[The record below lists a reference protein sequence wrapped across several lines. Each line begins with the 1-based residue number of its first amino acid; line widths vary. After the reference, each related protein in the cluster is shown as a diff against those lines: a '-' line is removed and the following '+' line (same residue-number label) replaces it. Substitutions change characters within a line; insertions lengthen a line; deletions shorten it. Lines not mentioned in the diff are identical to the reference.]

1 MMSKDIMQRQMF
13 AKGGAAFPDMSGDG
27 RVTQKDILMG
37 RGVIPM
43 QEGGDP
49 MAMAAMMPPQDPAAM
64 MDPMAGGQTMDPEV
78 VQSLLQQAQSNL
90 GNIDEA
96 EDYATVINSIRGDDA
111 PIEARY
117 AELAELVGPEDAQQ
131 TPESVLALVQPAII
145 MNAVDQGIGGLAAE
159 EMTAPVE
166 GAMAEGIMSTVAPP
180 PQPEMMAAP
189 PAAPGPMMMGGPPP
203 VNFNQ
208 GGLVR
213 RGDNQPVV
221 MMQTGGDPIAAAGR
235 LGELY
240 EQKMPLYQ
248 SILGDQSAA
257 LEEQKNLTQAQMLFD
272 VAGAALAYANPT
284 QAEIQAGRKLSPA
297 ERLAAAMTETKLLP
311 TISARA
317 GEQLK
322 AKQAVNAAEQQ
333 MKLSALGA
341 AEAGLTAE
349 AKAAADLA
357 KTKLEG
363 DQKLA
368 GMNLQSRL
376 DTARQERIEE
386 LKQSGASKLEA
397 EKQGNR
403 EAQEALVQE
412 NRVIIENL
420 RQAGDKTSRVLANE
434 LEQKNI
440 LLRGDVELAKLGVMQ
455 EFEIK
460 KIDTLY
466 GQQTALQNS
475 RLAVQQN
482 IADNADALK
491 RNRLELDTL
500 NSALDQARK
509 DKNFALA
516 EQTEARLKKLGED
529 KLALDEREVDLKA
542 AAQNLNM
549 FGTGLEGKITT
560 ILAGPGATEL
570 ADKYASGN
578 IEEEQENMLN
588 MIIPKYTREQSVWD
602 PEAVDPNGGKGAYV
616 KIQGGQLSDRW
627 LKAIEARKERGA
639 SYPTISQQVSSAK
652 TSEEKKE
659 AVFDIP
665 LDLPKLDATGQ
676 PVDIRDTTYESLIAA
691 IDPAQATGAP
701 TAFKNALNRTAETIL
716 PVFGQPFPASSKA
729 ALLLE
734 NLNTTTL
741 AAILAAQ
748 PGKENKEF
756 QAKIEAMFP
765 TAGAW
770 TEGDQTALNKVEGVI
785 AYLNRDIG
793 SLSRELSSGSV
804 SPPRA
809 AKIKRDIFTLSA
821 TADAYSLL
829 AKGYQTESGS
839 GDPDVDMQGL
849 FDF

>member
-1 MMSKDIMQRQMF
+1 
-13 AKGGAAFPDMSGDG
+13 
-27 RVTQKDILMG
+27 V
-37 RGVIPM
+37 
-43 QEGGDP
+43 
-49 MAMAAMMPPQDPAAM
+49 
-64 MDPMAGGQTMDPEV
+64 
-78 VQSLLQQAQSNL
+78 
-90 GNIDEA
+90 
-96 EDYATVINSIRGDDA
+96 
-111 PIEARY
+111 
-117 AELAELVGPEDAQQ
+117 
-131 TPESVLALVQPAII
+131 
-145 MNAVDQGIGGLAAE
+145 
-159 EMTAPVE
+159 
-166 GAMAEGIMSTVAPP
+166 
-180 PQPEMMAAP
+180 
-189 PAAPGPMMMGGPPP
+189 
-203 VNFNQ
+203 
-208 GGLVR
+208 
-213 RGDNQPVV
+213 
-221 MMQTGGDPIAAAGR
+221 
-235 LGELY
+235 
-240 EQKMPLYQ
+240 
-248 SILGDQSAA
+248 
-257 LEEQKNLTQAQMLFD
+257 
-272 VAGAALAYANPT
+272 
-284 QAEIQAGRKLSPA
+284 
-297 ERLAAAMTETKLLP
+297 
-311 TISARA
+311 
-317 GEQLK
+317 
-322 AKQAVNAAEQQ
+322 
-333 MKLSALGA
+333 
-341 AEAGLTAE
+341 
-349 AKAAADLA
+349 
-357 KTKLEG
+357 
-363 DQKLA
+363 
-368 GMNLQSRL
+368 
-376 DTARQERIEE
+376 
-386 LKQSGASKLEA
+386 
-397 EKQGNR
+397 
-403 EAQEALVQE
+403 
-412 NRVIIENL
+412 
-420 RQAGDKTSRVLANE
+420 RQAGDKRSRVLANE

-440 LLRGDVELAKLGVMQ
+440 LLRGDVELSKLGVMQ

-475 RLAVQQN
+475 RLTVQKELAAN
-482 IADNADALK
+482 SDAIK
-491 RNRLELDTL
+491 QKQLELDTL
-500 NSALDQARK
+500 NSALTQARA
-509 DKNFALA
+509 DKKFQLA
-516 EQTEARLKKLGED
+516 QQTEDRIKKLGED

-560 ILAGPGATEL
+560 ILAGPEATEL
-570 ADKYASGN
+570 ADKYASGKN
-578 IEEEQENMLN
+578 ISEEQENMLN

-639 SYPTISQQVSSAK
+639 SYPTISQQLPSAK
-652 TSEEKKE
+652 DSGEKKE
-659 AVFDIP
+659 DVFDIP

-793 SLSRELSSGSV
+793 SLSRELNSGSV

-839 GDPDVDMQGL
+839 GDPDVDMQDL

>member
-1 MMSKDIMQRQMF
+1 MNRGVLQRQMF
-13 AKGGAAFPDMSGDG
+13 ANGGPVIDEGQAE
-27 RVTQKDILMG
+27 TMG
-37 RGVIPM
+37 ASVI
-43 QEGGDP
+43 
-49 MAMAAMMPPQDPAAM
+49 DPAQLEQFITNAS
-64 MDPMAGGQTMDPEV
+64 DQ
-78 VQSLLQQAQSNL
+78 L
-90 GNIDEA
+90 GNLDDA
-96 EDYATVINSIRGDDA
+96 ENYETVINALRGDDA
-111 PIEARY
+111 PIEQRY
-117 AELAELVGPEDAQQ
+117 EELAQLVGEEDAMQ
-131 TPESVLALVQPAII
+131 TPESVLTLVQPAILMSSI
-145 MNAVDQGIGGLAAE
+145 DQGIGELAAE
-159 EMTAPVE
+159 EMTQPVE

-180 PQPEMMAAP
+180 PE
-189 PAAPGPMMMGGPPP
+189 PAAPGPMMDPAMMGAGQTPPA
-203 VNFNQ
+203 NFNQ

-221 MMQTGGDPIAAAGR
+221 MMQEGGDPIAAAGR

-240 EQKMPLYQ
+240 AEKVPLYQ
-248 SILGDQSAA
+248 SIMGDQSAA
-257 LEEQKNLTQAQMLFD
+257 LEDQRKMTQAQILFD
-272 VAGAALAYANPT
+272 IANTALAFSGPMEDEPRGLT
-284 QAEIQAGRKLSPA
+284 PA
-297 ERLAAAMTETKLLP
+297 ERLARAAQQTKLLP
-311 TISARA
+311 TIGARA

-322 AKQAVNAAEQQ
+322 AKQAAEGRDTQ
-333 MKLSALGA
+333 MKLAALGA
-341 AEAGLTAE
+341 AETGLAAE

-357 KTKLEG
+357 KTRLEG

-368 GMNLQSRL
+368 AMDLQSRL
-376 DTARQERIEE
+376 DTARQERVEV
-386 LKQSGASKLEA
+386 LKQQGASKLEA
-397 EKQGNR
+397 EKQANR
-403 EAQEALVQE
+403 EAQESLVQE
-412 NRVIIENL
+412 NRIIIENL
-420 RQAGDKTSRVLANE
+420 RQAGDKASRVLANE

-440 LLRGDVELAKLGVMQ
+440 LLRGDVELTKLGVMQ

-475 RLAVQQN
+475 RLTVQKELAAN
-482 IADNADALK
+482 SDAIK
-491 RNRLELDTL
+491 QKQLELDTL
-500 NSALDQARK
+500 NSALDQARA
-509 DKNFALA
+509 DKNLQLA
-516 EQTEARLKKLGED
+516 QQIEARKERIAED
-529 KLALDEREVDLKA
+529 KLGLDERELDLKA

-560 ILAGPGATEL
+560 ILAGPNATEL

-578 IEEEQENMLN
+578 ISEEQENMLN
-588 MIIPKYTREQSVWD
+588 MIIPKYTSEQSVWD

-639 SYPTISQQVSSAK
+639 SYPTISQQLPSAK
-652 TSEEKKE
+652 DSGEKKE
-659 AVFDIP
+659 DVFDIP

-691 IDPAQATGAP
+691 IDPDQATGAP
-701 TAFKNALNRTAETIL
+701 TAFKNAMNRTAETIL
-716 PVFGQPFPASSKA
+716 PIFGQPFPASSKA
-729 ALLLE
+729 ALLLA
-734 NLNTTTL
+734 NLNTTTV

-748 PGKENKEF
+748 PGKENAQF

-765 TAGAW
+765 TPGAW

-793 SLSRELSSGSV
+793 SLSRELTSGSV

-829 AKGYQTESGS
+829 AKGYQTEGGS
-839 GDPDVDMQGL
+839 ADPDVDMQGL